1 MSPLPTSTTPTIQW
15 HHTIDSLNVT
25 PDLTIV
31 YGLDLVAAL
40 AAPEVARDKGW
51 WYFVP
56 IGARVSGELDLIA
69 TIMRAISRGR
79 VTSTST
85 FSDRVSGG
93 VWFYVEVPREVR
105 ARGETATAI
114 WALADLQRREREC
127 HLRYDAQLNG
137 RGELGR

>member
-1 MSPLPTSTTPTIQW
+1 MTPLPTSITPTIQW

-31 YGLDLVAAL
+31 YGLDLVTAL
-40 AAPEVARDKGW
+40 ATPHLPRDNAW

-56 IGARVSGELDLIA
+56 IGAVVSGELDLIA

-79 VTSTST
+79 ATSTST

-93 VWFYVEVPREVR
+93 VWFYVEVPRQVR

-114 WALADLQRREREC
+114 YALTDLQRREREC

-137 RGELGR
+137 RG